1 MVARGSKAKAAYRR
15 ALENGKTCDVRVRI
29 MLIGEG
35 KAGKTSLKRS
45 LKGEK
50 FNKHEASTL
59 GVDMEAPLLKD
70 GLKAWSAHKAVENI
84 SVFDHRSA
92 QLVARQLSEPN
103 GYPTSDLAKAKY
115 PARKGFSCSEAI
127 CSERSFPCRNLPS
140 ASNGVSNGIAG
151 RYKDMHN
158 FKERCKGILLFSC
171 FANRSLETFLLFF
184 PSKTVI
190 KKVEITFSSRNGE

>member
-1 MVARGSKAKAAYRR
+1 MCLSLPGIIPPAVVARGDNAKAAYRR
-15 ALENGKTCDVRVRI
+15 ALENGKTRDVRARI

-59 GVDMEAPLLKD
+59 GVDMDAPLLKD
-70 GLKAWSAHKAVENI
+70 GLKAWSARKMVENI

-92 QLVARQLSEPN
+92 QLVVRQLSDPN

-115 PARKGFSCSEAI
+115 PARKFFSCSQAN
-127 CSERSFPCRNLPS
+127 CS
-140 ASNGVSNGIAG
+140 ASNVVSNGIG
-151 RYKDMHN
+151 HCEDMHD
-158 FKERCKGILLFSC
+158 FQKRFKGIVAHSFQLT
-171 FANRSLETFLLFF
+171 RTMW
-184 PSKTVI
+184 K
-190 KKVEITFSSRNGE
+190 